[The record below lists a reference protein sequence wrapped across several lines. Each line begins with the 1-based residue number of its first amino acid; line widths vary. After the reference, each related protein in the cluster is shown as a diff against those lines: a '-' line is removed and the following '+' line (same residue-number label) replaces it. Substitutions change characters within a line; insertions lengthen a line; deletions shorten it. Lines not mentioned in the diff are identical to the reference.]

1 MGFNSGY
8 GYLPGAGWPNHL
20 ATLVALALASAV
32 LFAVLNLDANQPVF
46 ARSAAASVRLERELT
61 ARLFTFIL
69 LGGLVTTLGAVWMHT
84 GSSGQALVGLDEQ
97 GVSGDQSHSR
107 IFVAGGYDAIA
118 RPMNLLGYA
127 LQAGGVAF
135 LLRLA
140 VDTARA
146 AIATRRSSPA
156 APEHETSTAGARR

>member
-1 MGFNSGY
+1 
-8 GYLPGAGWPNHL
+8 L
-20 ATLVALALASAV
+20 
-32 LFAVLNLDANQPVF
+32 
-46 ARSAAASVRLERELT
+46 
-61 ARLFTFIL
+61 
-69 LGGLVTTLGAVWMHT
+69 HT

-97 GVSGDQSHSR
+97 WVSGDQSSPR

-135 LLRLA
+135 LLRVS

-146 AIATRRSSPA
+146 ALATRRSHA
-156 APEHETSTAGARR
+156 ATPEHEASTVGSRR